1 MFRAGTI
8 GIFGAAVIFAAG
20 TVGVGVIRAQSDP
33 QAGAQLGEQSAL
45 GGKQGQGANTQKATE
60 KSPSGETSLAAGT
73 TLRAEL
79 SNSLDSKKVKQ
90 GEAVNA
96 RTTQTLKSTDDRII
110 LPKGTKL
117 VGHVTQASARGA
129 GQADSTLGV
138 VFEKATLKNGQ
149 ELALNLA
156 IQALAPPASSG
167 AEVNQT
173 ADIAPAGGMREGR
186 GTAPGAAGNAG
197 SVAGTTAGTATGT
210 LNHTTA
216 AAGAAIDNTNSVN
229 STTGGVAG
237 NAAAADQLNANSRGV
252 VGLNNLTLSTAGGSS
267 AQGSVIT
274 SSGKNVH
281 LDSGTRLI
289 LVSQASA
296 N

>member
-1 MFRAGTI
+1 MSAARGLNSFVKPCAYGGFMCRAGTI

-117 VGHVTQASARGA
+117 VGHVTQASA

-197 SVAGTTAGTATGT
+197 SVASTTAGTATGT
-210 LNHTTA
+210 
-216 AAGAAIDNTNSVN
+216 

>member
-1 MFRAGTI
+1 MSRTGTI

-20 TVGVGVIRAQSDP
+20 TVGVGVMRAQSDP

-73 TLRAEL
+73 TIRAEL

-90 GEAVNA
+90 GDAVNA

-117 VGHVTQASARGA
+117 VGHVTQVSARGA
-129 GQADSTLGV
+129 AQADSTLGV
-138 VFEKATLKNGQ
+138 VFEKAILKNGR

-156 IQALAPPASSG
+156 IQALAPPTPSG

-173 ADIAPAGGMREGR
+173 ADIAPTGGMREGR
-186 GTAPGAAGNAG
+186 GTAPGATGNAG

-210 LNHTTA
+210 LNNTTA
-216 AAGAAIDNTNSVN
+216 AAGGAIDNTVN
-229 STTGGVAG
+229 STTGVAG
-237 NAAAADQLNANSRGV
+237 NAAGADQLNANSRGV
-252 VGLNNLTLSTAGGSS
+252 VGLNNLTLSTAGGNS